1 MLSGAGVAGAR
12 PTRPALQAASNIRY
26 LDRAFHEP
34 VREDSSVIKL
44 IVVNRDSEAT
54 EFRIK
59 DRVTT
64 IGRSSDNHMVLP
76 GSHVSRNHATIERTV
91 KGFVL
96 TDLGSKNGTLVNNK
110 VVKTA
115 VLSVGDKVKIG
126 ENFLFVDNAQA
137 DRENAMD
144 YLLEKLEDSEKKF
157 LQAGIEFLKIER
169 KDVFLKEVAKA
180 AFEVSLIAIPLIVV
194 AGFFMGLIKF
204 RDISQAL
211 VNLLKSVTGES

>member
-1 MLSGAGVAGAR
+1 M
-12 PTRPALQAASNIRY
+12 
-26 LDRAFHEP
+26 
-34 VREDSSVIKL
+34 IKL

-59 DRVTT
+59 DRITT
-64 IGRSSDNHMVLP
+64 IGRSSDNHLVLP

-96 TDLGSKNGTLVNNK
+96 TDLESKNGTFVNNK
-110 VVKTA
+110 AVKSS
-115 VLSVGDKVKIG
+115 VLNAGDKVKIG

-144 YLLEKLEDSEKKF
+144 YLLEKPEDGEKRF

-169 KDVFLKEVAKA
+169 KDVFLKEVGKA
-180 AFEVSLIAIPLIVV
+180 AFEVSLIAIPLVV
-194 AGFFMGLIKF
+194 LVGFMLGIIKF
-204 RDISQAL
+204 KDL
-211 VNLLKSVTGES
+211 YDGLKAILAKLGGG

>member
-1 MLSGAGVAGAR
+1 M
-12 PTRPALQAASNIRY
+12 QAASNIRY
-26 LDRAFHEP
+26 LDRAYHEP
-34 VREDSSVIKL
+34 VREDVSVIKL

-59 DRVTT
+59 DRITT
-64 IGRSSDNHMVLP
+64 IGRSSDNHLVLP

-91 KGFVL
+91 KGFIL
-96 TDLGSKNGTLVNNK
+96 TDLSSKNGTFVNNK
-110 VVKTA
+110 TVKST

-194 AGFFMGLIKF
+194 VGVLLGLIKF
-204 RDISQAL
+204 KDITSAL
-211 VNLLKSVTGES
+211 LNLFRNLGGGGPTPVPK